1 MRKMKGVCIMELQ
14 QEEILWKDRKHWMWF
29 PFSFTRYS
37 VTKEH
42 LNLDVGFFKT
52 TYDETLLYR
61 IVDVRLVRTFLQKIF
76 GTGTVQVFSRVDTQ
90 KMIELK
96 NIKHSKL
103 VKQLISQLV
112 EQVRNEKKVVGKEF
126 YGIMGGG
133 MPMMD
138 MDGDGMPDMPDFDH
152 DGPDM
157 DDGPMHG

>member
-1 MRKMKGVCIMELQ
+1 
-14 QEEILWKDRKHWMWF
+14 MWF

-42 LNLDVGFFKT
+42 LNQEIGFFST
-52 TYDETLLYR
+52 RYEETLLYR
-61 IVDVRLVRTFLQKIF
+61 IVDIKLIRSFGQKIF
-76 GTGTVQVFSRVDTQ
+76 GTGTVQIYNRVDTE

-96 NIKHSKL
+96 NIKKPKQ

-126 YGIMGGG
+126 YGMMGGG

-138 MDGDGMPDMPDFDH
+138 MDGDGLPDLPDFDGDA
-152 DGPDM
+152 DGPE
-157 DDGPMHG
+157 H

>member
-1 MRKMKGVCIMELQ
+1 MELQ

-37 VTKEH
+37 VTREH

-61 IVDVRLVRTFLQKIF
+61 IVDVRLIRTFLQKIF

-96 NIKHSKL
+96 NIKHPKQ

-112 EQVRNEKKVVGKEF
+112 EAVRNEKKVVGKEF

-133 MPMMD
+133 MPMHD
-138 MDGDGMPDMPDFDH
+138 MDGDGIPDMPDFD
-152 DGPDM
+152 DGPD
-157 DDGPMHG
+157 DGPDGGPMH

>member
-1 MRKMKGVCIMELQ
+1 MVELEK
-14 QEEILWKDRKHWMWF
+14 EEVLWHDRKHWMWF

-42 LNLDVGFFKT
+42 LNQEIGFFST
-52 TYDETLLYR
+52 RYEETLLYR
-61 IVDVRLVRTFLQKIF
+61 IVDIKLIRSFGQKIF
-76 GTGTVQVFSRVDTQ
+76 GTGTVMIFNRVDTD

-96 NIKHSKL
+96 NIKKPKQ

-126 YGIMGGG
+126 YGMMGGG

-138 MDGDGMPDMPDFDH
+138 MDGDGLPDMPDFDG
-152 DGPDM
+152 DGDG
-157 DDGPMHG
+157 DGPMH